1 MAETTFNRE
10 LGAAPAGITRFGQV
24 RTDDGLNVTI
34 DSYRAFAGDGIYPLS
49 DVFEIT
55 YGATGTGTFLLAESF
70 GITGF
75 TVVGSDGVEDGTYTA
90 PKTTR
95 RTSGGIGISVSS
107 GDTATLYIHRSDRSA
122 SEYRLTM
129 LVS

>member
-1 MAETTFNRE
+1 
-10 LGAAPAGITRFGQV
+10 
-24 RTDDGLNVTI
+24 LN
-34 DSYRAFAGDGIYPLS
+34 RAFAGDGKYPLS

-55 YGATGTGTFLLAESF
+55 YGATGNAIILLAESF

-95 RTSGGIGISVSS
+95 RTSGGIGFSASS
-107 GDTATLYIHRSDRSA
+107 SDTATLYIHRSDRSA
-122 SEYRLTM
+122 SEYLLTM
-129 LVS
+129 LVG